1 MDLKLNDRVIGVV
14 SQIEQVELIKR
25 TQKDYKVFI
34 SIEMKN
40 VLTSMVGLYRVLMND
55 TKNLN
60 LSGSV
65 HVKSFLYSKT
75 YQVDRL
81 SFQ

>member
-81 SFQ
+81 SFK